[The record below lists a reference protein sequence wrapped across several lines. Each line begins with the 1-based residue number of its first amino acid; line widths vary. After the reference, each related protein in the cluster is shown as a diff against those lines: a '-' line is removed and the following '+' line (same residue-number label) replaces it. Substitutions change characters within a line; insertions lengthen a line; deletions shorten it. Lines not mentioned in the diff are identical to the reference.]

1 MISPEIIRQNR
12 IVYLKMPE
20 KYLSLY
26 KKFKVVEVKSLKYAK
41 KLKYEGQTIVAYT
54 PWDSDMVWMV
64 WFEKKRGYNFLG
76 QSKSNLV
83 PLVDLIDEK
92 INLESKNFSKKA
104 GKLQIE
110 SEVVRKFGA
119 EILHPVE
126 LPLDLKKAIKFLKF
140 FSKSRLVVR
149 KVLIALMYKTPK
161 ELAKDRFG
169 LPVDV
174 PEYTERWYKE
184 IASKAGGYHFI
195 KNLKPTRE
203 LLEGLYVEG

>member
-12 IVYLKMPE
+12 IVYLRMPK
-20 KYLSLY
+20 KYLPLY

-54 PWDSDMVWMV
+54 PWDIDMVWMV

-92 INLESKNFSKKA
+92 INLESKNSSKKA

-140 FSKSRLVVR
+140 FSESRLEVR

-161 ELAKDRFG
+161 ELAKDKFDS
-169 LPVDV
+169 PVDV

-184 IASKAGGYHFI
+184 MASKAGGYRFI
-195 KNLKPTRE
+195 KNLKPTKKLLE
-203 LLEGLYVEG
+203 LLGD